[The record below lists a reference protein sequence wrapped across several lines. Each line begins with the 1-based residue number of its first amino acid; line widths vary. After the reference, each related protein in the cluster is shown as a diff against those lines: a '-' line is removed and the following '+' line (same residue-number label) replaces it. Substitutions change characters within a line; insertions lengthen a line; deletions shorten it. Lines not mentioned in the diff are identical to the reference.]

1 MRGACS
7 KLNDDATGP
16 KAHAAEP
23 QRRCFACERC
33 KRSRWFALD
42 CLVEQAEFELRCG
55 LKAALAQAAAT
66 YSISARALSLDAARS
81 RTLRLSGLSNAAPN
95 RVRCSLRSRSIGSQG
110 VVVANETSRGP
121 LRTVRRNSFATS
133 YRNPGYRAIRCPSA
147 LRQAGECS
155 HVNTS
160 EVHHRLRVDY
170 EARICQ
176 ICIRPTRTR
185 Y

>member
-1 MRGACS
+1 VRGACS

-55 LKAALAQAAAT
+55 LKAVLAQAVDT
-66 YSISARALSLDAARS
+66 YSISARALSLDTARS

-155 HVNTS
+155 HVNT
-160 EVHHRLRVDY
+160 
-170 EARICQ
+170 AN
-176 ICIRPTRTR
+176 
-185 Y
+185 

>member
-1 MRGACS
+1 M
-7 KLNDDATGP
+7 
-16 KAHAAEP
+16 
-23 QRRCFACERC
+23 
-33 KRSRWFALD
+33 
-42 CLVEQAEFELRCG
+42 EQAEFELRCG

-185 Y
+185 YVNTATHHWLHRNVLLRDSSAKRKSQNGCNHP